1 VRDAGHIVCVKRWR
15 TARKLLA
22 KNVILTKVLTKILAW
37 NMILAKDV
45 ILAKNVK
52 VLRDPG

>member
-1 VRDAGHIVCVKRWR
+1 MRDAGHIVCVKRWR